1 MRCPTFA
8 ARQSG
13 AALFIALVML
23 LVITLLAVSSARE
36 VTLEYRMTGDFLEQ
50 QRLLNAAE
58 AGLREGEYALSAPA
72 KPLNAT
78 SNCSS
83 DVCLLAQKPTYVQNF
98 SKSVT
103 YGAATNTQLPEQS
116 SVRWYAVPTPS
127 GEEVG
132 AAENPEYGNMMQG
145 IGTFRYEINSEAR
158 NTLTGEVTRLRSTSA
173 KVFN

>member
-1 MRCPTFA
+1 M
-8 ARQSG
+8 
-13 AALFIALVML
+13 FIALVML

-58 AGLREGEYALSAPA
+58 SGLREGEYALSAPA

-78 SNCSS
+78 TSCGTN
-83 DVCLLAQKPTYVQNF
+83 VCLLDQKPTYAQNF
-98 SKSVT
+98 GKSVK
-103 YGAATNTQLPEQS
+103 YGTATNTELPEQS

-127 GEEVG
+127 GEEIG
-132 AAENPEYGNMMQG
+132 EAENPEYGNMMQG

-158 NTLTGEVTRLRSTSA
+158 NTQTGEVTRLRSTSA